1 MVAGG
6 VRIGWLDLPGHV
18 RAGMEDVLGSTVIEA
33 VSQPGGFSPGTADRV
48 VLADGRRAFVKVVGT
63 ILNPR
68 SPDIHRA
75 EIRVMGVLPDD
86 LPVPRLLGHYDD
98 GDWVGLVLSDVDG
111 RHPAEPWRSDEL
123 AAVLETLT
131 TMSTR
136 LTPCPVPEVATV
148 WELESESFTAWPR
161 LAAAPPDDLDPWA
174 RRHLDR
180 LVDAA
185 APARAALDGDTLVH
199 LDMRA
204 DNILL
209 SDTGVV
215 VVDWPWAC
223 RGAAW
228 TDLALF
234 LCSVAT
240 IGGADPEQVA
250 RSHPLLLGVDPDAL
264 TAVVVALAGFWVEA
278 CRAPESPGLP
288 TVRDFQRRS
297 GVATLRW
304 LERRTGWP

>member
-1 MVAGG
+1 M
-6 VRIGWLDLPGHV
+6 
-18 RAGMEDVLGSTVIEA
+18 
-33 VSQPGGFSPGTADRV
+33 
-48 VLADGRRAFVKVVGT
+48 
-63 ILNPR
+63 
-68 SPDIHRA
+68 
-75 EIRVMGVLPDD
+75 
-86 LPVPRLLGHYDD
+86 
-98 GDWVGLVLSDVDG
+98 
-111 RHPAEPWRSDEL
+111 
-123 AAVLETLT
+123 
-131 TMSTR
+131 
-136 LTPCPVPEVATV
+136 

-174 RRHLDR
+174 RRHLDS
-180 LVDAA
+180 LVAAA